1 MSTEYSSRDS
11 KPRPPNMHMGINI
24 DSVSSRDYIS
34 DSSMPPTSL
43 WGTASNVTT
52 LDRGHSSRH
61 NFRAP
66 SSHKSG
72 VSSKVSPTETDLL
85 REAILTLSGAS
96 GSLIQYDPTLDAFVP
111 ARHLTLPPCLQ
122 THVMR
127 ISACGWLYNR
137 VRSYVN
143 DVRDDPNSGKVAL
156 SLALSI
162 DDQLTEYLK
171 LVSTFE
177 AQMNYESGETLR
189 NPTEFSVQNSS
200 TRSRENTLSRPRGFD
215 SGSMSILEEH
225 SGTEGTERQ
234 PLTLVQLRHWL
245 IEPER
250 RLKVLASLVDNCRSL
265 KGGALVS
272 KVYEMSQNGGPK
284 IKAMLT
290 VILEN
295 VTRTIFEM
303 ISLWIYD
310 GRLPP
315 DMNQEFFIAV
325 YPSVG
330 RENLW
335 A

>member
-1 MSTEYSSRDS
+1 
-11 KPRPPNMHMGINI
+11 MGINI
-24 DSVSSRDYIS
+24 DSASSRDYIS
-34 DSSMPPTSL
+34 DSSTPAASL

-72 VSSKVSPTETDLL
+72 VTSKISPTETDLL

-111 ARHLTLPPCLQ
+111 ARHLTLSPSLQ

-177 AQMNYESGETLR
+177 
-189 NPTEFSVQNSS
+189 
-200 TRSRENTLSRPRGFD
+200 
-215 SGSMSILEEH
+215 
-225 SGTEGTERQ
+225 
-234 PLTLVQLRHWL
+234 
-245 IEPER
+245 
-250 RLKVLASLVDNCRSL
+250 
-265 KGGALVS
+265 
-272 KVYEMSQNGGPK
+272 
-284 IKAMLT
+284 
-290 VILEN
+290 N
-295 VTRTIFEM
+295 V
-303 ISLWIYD
+303 
-310 GRLPP
+310 
-315 DMNQEFFIAV
+315 NK
-325 YPSVG
+325 
-330 RENLW
+330 
-335 A
+335 